1 MPLPT
6 ALRCHRTTRALS
18 IFRNGSAAMAAS
30 SSLVAGSSA
39 VREPSDDQMRDLVS
53 MEAVFDWA
61 GLPGELACCISPAG
75 ALLAVLGGGEQMTMA
90 EFASIAPT
98 DLNNDIGVW
107 RYSSFYSWQAARD
120 AGYEGDVTAD
130 VTRRPRRDVH
140 TLT

>member
-6 ALRCHRTTRALS
+6 APRCHRTARAALH
-18 IFRNGSAAMAAS
+18 IPDRLAAMAAS
-30 SSLVAGSSA
+30 SSLVAGYSD
-39 VREPSDDQMRDLVS
+39 VREPTDDELRTLVS

-98 DLNNDIGVW
+98 DLNNDMGVW

-130 VTRRPRRDVH
+130 VTPPSRTYDP
-140 TLT
+140 